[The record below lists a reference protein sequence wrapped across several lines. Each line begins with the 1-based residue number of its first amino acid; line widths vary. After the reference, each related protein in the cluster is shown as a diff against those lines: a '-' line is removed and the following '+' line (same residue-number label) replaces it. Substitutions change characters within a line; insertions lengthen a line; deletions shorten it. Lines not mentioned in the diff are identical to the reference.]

1 MACPELVNDYL
12 VLRACPT
19 KSFIGWAIIIDYSC
33 TNANLRKELQKQ
45 SLAEHKNNREKY
57 SPSQGKDHEQTIQLN
72 QPVH

>member
-19 KSFIGWAIIIDYSC
+19 KSFIGWANIIDYSC

-57 SPSQGKDHEQTIQLN
+57 SPSQGKDHE
-72 QPVH
+72 